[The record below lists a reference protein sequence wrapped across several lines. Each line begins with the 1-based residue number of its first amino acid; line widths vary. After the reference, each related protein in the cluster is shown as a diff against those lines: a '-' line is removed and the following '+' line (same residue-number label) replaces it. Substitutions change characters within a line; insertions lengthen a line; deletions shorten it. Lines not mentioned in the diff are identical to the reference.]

1 MLIIQ
6 EVLDN
11 SKVKNALTEY
21 ERAVFESREIEG
33 KILRLIEEKM
43 ILLTPVVRMK
53 PIVIHR
59 LESVNNEIEVYIYQH
74 MVAIDRV
81 IERREYFDEIQN
93 RIFERRVRENNL

>member
-1 MLIIQ
+1 MLVIQ

-33 KILRLIEEKM
+33 KITSLIQEKM
-43 ILLTPVVRMK
+43 LLLSPIVRMQSVT
-53 PIVIHR
+53 IYM
-59 LESVNNEIEVYIYQH
+59 LERVNSEIKAYIDKH
-74 MVAIDRV
+74 TVAIDRV

>member
-1 MLIIQ
+1 MLVIQ

-43 ILLTPVVRMK
+43 ILLSPIVRMQSVT
-53 PIVIHR
+53 IYM
-59 LESVNNEIEVYIYQH
+59 LERVNSEIKAYIDKH
-74 MVAIDRV
+74 TVAIDRV
-81 IERREYFDEIQN
+81 IERREYFNEIQN
-93 RIFERRVRENNL
+93 RIYEHRLRENNL